1 MDCKIDRLIR
11 QSYCYDPY
19 DDPIDRP
26 RFVYFILCSMFRL
39 HFSDIHKKLFH
50 KKEKNNFS
58 RILQISLKMS
68 FVYRKGYQINRWL
81 LTDWFLKG
89 FLIHWAKNH
98 SFQFTVFIN
107 VLWTILIS
115 NFYSMKNIYIVVKPS
130 IDRNP
135 IVVLS

>member
-1 MDCKIDRLIR
+1 MIN
-11 QSYCYDPY
+11 
-19 DDPIDRP
+19 
-26 RFVYFILCSMFRL
+26 RFVNPIAMIPTMIPLIDLGSFTSFYVLCFVYIFQIYIKNYFT
-39 HFSDIHKKLFH
+39 KK
-50 KKEKNNFS
+50 KKNNFS

-98 SFQFTVFIN
+98 SFQFRGFIN